1 MGIKKAE
8 LESMVHH
15 RSVVKNDCYLDRRER
30 SGAKEGA
37 KNGEQEE
44 ERAVVRVA
52 SDSRFPGRAQ
62 LKKDHYMAVYYY
74 LYN

>member
-1 MGIKKAE
+1 MGIEKAE
-8 LESMVHH
+8 LESIDHH

-44 ERAVVRVA
+44 ERADVQVL
-52 SDSRFPGRAQ
+52 SDSRIP
-62 LKKDHYMAVYYY
+62 
-74 LYN
+74 

>member
-1 MGIKKAE
+1 MGIIKAE
-8 LESMVHH
+8 LESMVHR

-44 ERAVVRVA
+44 ERAGVQVS
-52 SDSRFPGRAQ
+52 SDSRIPGP
-62 LKKDHYMAVYYY
+62 
-74 LYN
+74 N